1 MRIVTLNSY
10 TYLYIK
16 YLKISLLLFILLLG
30 LIYIKNNKNIN
41 VYSSINNKFKLNYN
55 FKFAIIQRN
64 IKFSTRGLMAYYYI
78 NMGCIIEYIYQG
90 FIPILDLSTHPNI
103 FNGFNNK
110 SNKNPWEIF
119 FYQPFGYSL
128 ENVIKKAKNI
138 AYFYCERS
146 KLGPHF
152 NIFNNNILINY
163 WQYIAKTYIP
173 IKEEFINEANKK
185 YIYLFNRSK
194 NVLGV
199 LIRGTD
205 YIACKP
211 FGHPKQP
218 TPQMVFEDIKE
229 MDNKNN
235 YDYFFLTTED
245 DLIREKFIKKLGKKL
260 KYIRSDKKINYDYN
274 KKKLLAYNNNLKG
287 NISYMKIYIINI
299 IILSKCIDIITSRTG
314 GSLVALLLSKGFR
327 NIKIY
332 YLGFYK

>member
-1 MRIVTLNSY
+1 MRNFTLNSP
-10 TYLYIK
+10 TYLNVK
-16 YLKISLLLFILLLG
+16 FLKISILLLLS
-30 LIYIKNNKNIN
+30 LIDIKNNKNIN
-41 VYSSINNKFKLNYN
+41 IYSSINNKFKLKYN

-64 IKFSTRGLMAYYYI
+64 IKISTRGLMAYYFI
-78 NMGCIIEYIYQG
+78 NMGCVIEYIYQG
-90 FIPILDLSTHPNI
+90 FIPIIDLSSHPNI

-128 ENVIKKAKNI
+128 ENVIKNAKNI

-152 NIFNNNILINY
+152 NIFNNIILINY
-163 WQYIAKTYIP
+163 WKYIAKTYIP
-173 IKEEFINEANKK
+173 IKEEFINEASKK
-185 YIYLFNRSK
+185 YFYLLHRSK

-199 LIRGTD
+199 LVRGTD
-205 YIACKP
+205 YISYKP
-211 FGHPKQP
+211 IGHPIQP
-218 TPQMVFEDIKE
+218 SPEMVFEDIKK

-235 YDYFFLTTED
+235 YDYIFLTTED

-260 KYIRSDKKINYDYN
+260 KYIRSEMNINYDYN
-274 KKKLLAYNNNLKG
+274 KKKLLANNNNLKG
-287 NISYMKIYIINI
+287 NISFMKIYLINI
-299 IILSKCIDIITSRTG
+299 IILSKCQDIITSRTG
-314 GSLVALLLSKGFR
+314 GSLVALLLTKGFR